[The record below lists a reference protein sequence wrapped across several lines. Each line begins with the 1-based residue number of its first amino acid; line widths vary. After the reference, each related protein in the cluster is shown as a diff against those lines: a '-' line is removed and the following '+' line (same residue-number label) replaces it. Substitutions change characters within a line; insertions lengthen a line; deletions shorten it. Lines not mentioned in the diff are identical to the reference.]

1 MDAAGWMDTLL
12 NDIRSSARQLGRH
25 RVFTLVAVLSLAI
38 GIGANTAIFSIMNVV
53 LLKSLPV
60 RNPHEL
66 VLLTD
71 PNQSGV
77 SNGMTNGERG
87 MRTYGGFAQ
96 MGDHA
101 TSCSGMCAAQATL
114 NRWPV
119 RIGGGGQEEA
129 RAKLVSEEYFSVLG
143 VESAIGRFFTVADGT
158 SPGQDPYVVLS
169 YDYWQKRFGGNV
181 SALGT
186 HITAQSTPLTVIGV
200 ATRAFHG

>member
-1 MDAAGWMDTLL
+1 MAAAGWMDTVLKY
-12 NDIRSSARQLGRH
+12 IRYSARQLGRK

-60 RNPHEL
+60 RNPREL

-71 PNQSGV
+71 PNQSGA
-77 SNGMTNGERG
+77 SSGMDNGERG
-87 MRTYGGFAQ
+87 MLTYAEFAQ
-96 MGDHA
+96 LRDRS
-101 TSCSGMCAAQATL
+101 TSFSGVCAAQASL

-119 RIGGGGQEEA
+119 RIAGGGQEEV

-143 VESAIGRFFTVADGT
+143 VEPAVGRFFSVADGK
-158 SPGQDPYVVLS
+158 SPGQDPYFVLS

-181 SALGT
+181 SAL
-186 HITAQSTPLTVIGV
+186 V
-200 ATRAFHG
+200 